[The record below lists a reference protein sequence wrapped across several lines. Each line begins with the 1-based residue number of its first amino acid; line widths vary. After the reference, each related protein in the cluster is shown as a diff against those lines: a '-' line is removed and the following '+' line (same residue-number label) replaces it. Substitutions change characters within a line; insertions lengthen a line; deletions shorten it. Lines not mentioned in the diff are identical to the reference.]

1 MSAPTLFTAS
11 TASTASAVS
20 TASAPSTATA
30 GPLLDPTGP
39 LSDAASGTVPTDLI
53 SLYNSQVG
61 PYLLIALLLPT
72 GILLSIILKAIQV
85 RKLGHAFALVA
96 GRYDDEHDAGEVSH
110 FQALSAA
117 LSATVGIGNIAGVAL
132 AIAWG
137 GPGAVF
143 WMWVTGFLGMTL
155 KYAECTLAVKYREV
169 DQAGVVSGGP
179 MYYIRRALE
188 PKIGRLAVVLAGVF
202 ALSAIFCS
210 FATGNMAQSN
220 SMADGLKSTYGVPV
234 WISGVIVSGL
244 VFMVIVGGIRR
255 IGRVASILVPFM
267 AALYVGA
274 GLIILLSH
282 ASRIPDAFG
291 FILQDAFT
299 GRAVGGGFF
308 ATMLWGIKRGLFSN
322 EAGQGSAPIAHAA
335 ARTEYPVREGLVALT
350 EPFIDTLL
358 ICTMTALVIV
368 MFGDFRAEEG
378 APLTT
383 AAFARGLASVGL
395 PQYYGQHLVTF
406 AACLFAF
413 STAVSWSY
421 YGDRCVTYFTHSDVW
436 VFVYRVVFCGFL
448 FLGAIFKLTLVW
460 NIADMVITF
469 MAVPNLIAL
478 LLLMPEI
485 LRDTRAYFALQHT
498 PASKRTAHS

>member
-1 MSAPTLFTAS
+1 MSAL
-11 TASTASAVS
+11 
-20 TASAPSTATA
+20 AT
-30 GPLLDPTGP
+30 PLIQAAGP
-39 LSDAASGTVPTDLI
+39 LSDTAPGLMPTDFI

-61 PYLLIALLLPT
+61 PYLLIVLLLPT
-72 GILLSIILKAIQV
+72 GILLSILLKAIQI
-85 RKLGHAFALVA
+85 RRLPHAFALVA
-96 GRYDDEHDAGEVSH
+96 GRYDNPGDAGEVSH

-137 GPGAVF
+137 GPGSVF
-143 WMWVTGFLGMTL
+143 WMWVTGFFGMAL
-155 KYAECTLAVKYREV
+155 KYAECTLAVKYRDV
-169 DQAGVVSGGP
+169 DEQGVVAGGP
-179 MYYIRRALE
+179 MYYIRRALK
-188 PKIGRLAVVLAGVF
+188 PKIGKAAVVLSGLF
-202 ALSAIFCS
+202 AVSAIFCS

-220 SMADGLKSTYGVPV
+220 SMADGLHASYGVPV
-234 WISGVIVSGL
+234 WISGVVVAGL
-244 VFMVIVGGIRR
+244 VFVVIVGGIKR

-267 AALYVGA
+267 AAFYVGS
-274 GLIILLSH
+274 GLLVILTHVDRVPGALQY
-282 ASRIPDAFG
+282 IFTDAFSG
-291 FILQDAFT
+291 H
-299 GRAVGGGFF
+299 AVGGGFF

-335 ARTEYPVREGLVALT
+335 AKTDYPVREGLVALT

-358 ICTMTALVIV
+358 ICTMTALVVV
-368 MFGDFRAEEG
+368 MFGDFKSLEG

-383 AAFARGLASVGL
+383 QAFASGLTSVGF
-395 PQYYGQHLVTF
+395 PEDMGKHLVTF

-421 YGDRCVTYFTHSDVW
+421 YGDRCVEYFTRSDLW
-436 VFVYRVVFCGFL
+436 VFVYRVVFCVFL

-478 LLLMPEI
+478 LLLLPEI
-485 LRDTRAYFALQHT
+485 VRDTRAYFAIKHV
-498 PASKRTAHS
+498 PYKKRVA